1 MPQMERTVTR
11 SDSRPAP
18 TRRLPPPR
26 GLIKIRA
33 VKTLLSAVTSFASSL
48 VPRPPGNGESD
59 GTSHTT
65 HTSPSTTPPLP
76 SAYNSDAA
84 SP

>member
-1 MPQMERTVTR
+1 MPQLDRTVTR
-11 SDSRPAP
+11 SNSRQPPA
-18 TRRLPPPR
+18 RRLPPPR

-33 VKTLLSAVTSFASSL
+33 VKTVVSSITAFASSL
-48 VPRPPGNGESD
+48 VPRPIANGESD
-59 GTSHTT
+59 GASQTS

-76 SAYNSDAA
+76 SAYNSNTS